1 MKYIG
6 FFVILLSVLIFSDSY
21 SKHTKKRL
29 LEYEG
34 FLSFI
39 SHVRL
44 QMSCFLKPTKRLA
57 EGFYSKPL
65 AESGFLEYIGECEN
79 IYEAYKKAEN
89 RLSLSK
95 EEREILS
102 ALFSSFGEGYL
113 NDELQLIDAYRSQL
127 EEGYLRLKSDAPKS
141 SKLVSTLSVTAAVG
155 FLILVI

>member
-1 MKYIG
+1 M
-6 FFVILLSVLIFSDSY
+6 ILLSVWIFSDSY

-34 FLSFI
+34 FLEFI

-44 QMSCFLKPTKRLA
+44 QMSCYLKPARQLA

-65 AESGFLEYIGECEN
+65 ADSGFLEYIGKCES
-79 IYEAYKKAEN
+79 ISEAYRRAEG

-95 EEREILS
+95 EERKLLS
-102 ALFSSFGEGYL
+102 GLFSSLGEGYL
-113 NDELQLIDAYRSQL
+113 HDELKLIDAYRSQL
-127 EEGYLRLKSDAPKS
+127 EEGFFRLKKDAPKN
-141 SKLVSTLSVTAAVG
+141 SKLISTLSVTAAVG

>member
-1 MKYIG
+1 M
-6 FFVILLSVLIFSDSY
+6 ILLSVLIFSDSY

-39 SHVRL
+39 YHVRL
-44 QMSCFLKPTKRLA
+44 QMSCYLKPTRRLA

-65 AESGFLEYIGECEN
+65 ADSGFLEYIGECEN
-79 IYEAYKKAEN
+79 IYEAYKRAES

-95 EEREILS
+95 DERELLLG
-102 ALFSSFGEGYL
+102 LFSSLGDGYL
-113 NDELQLIDAYRSQL
+113 NDELKVIDAYRSRL
-127 EEGYLRLKSDAPKS
+127 EEGFSQLKRDAPKN
-141 SKLVSTLSVTAAVG
+141 SKLISTLSVTAAVG